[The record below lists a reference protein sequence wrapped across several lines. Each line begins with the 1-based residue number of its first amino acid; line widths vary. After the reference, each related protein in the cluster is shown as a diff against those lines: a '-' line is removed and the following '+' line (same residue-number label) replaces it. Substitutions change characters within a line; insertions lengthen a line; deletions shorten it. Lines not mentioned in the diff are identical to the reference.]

1 MSSNSSRIV
10 GNSILLFLRMLVTS
24 GLNLFATRLTL
35 QNLGV
40 EDMGVYGIVGSVV
53 STITVLTAG
62 ITNTVQ
68 RFLTYELGRKD
79 GDVGMVFRST
89 MSLLFIVAAVLLLL
103 LESAGLWMLHNAID
117 IPDSS
122 REYVGWVFQLSVLVC
137 IVNVISIPFNAL
149 VIAYERMGAFA
160 LVSALQVLLNCIGA
174 WALCFFQDA
183 RIIWYSAFMAASAL
197 AIRIIYQLYCKSR
210 IGNVIKYRWTF
221 NKAFMADMGRY
232 AGVTTLSGIFIS
244 LSGQG
249 IALVLNW
256 IFGVAINAVYNISLQ
271 LKNMLLSFAF
281 NIFKAIS
288 PQITKTYAAG
298 DIQTHK
304 RLVYSGS
311 KAQVFV
317 LSLILIP
324 ILFRIDYLMGVWL
337 DEKPPF
343 VAEFS
348 GCMVLVSLLYAAFE
362 PLRSSVLATGK
373 IAKFML
379 IPDSIQFIILPLIWL
394 LSMRYKDPRLMAVV
408 IVAVEFLV
416 CGFRLW
422 YGTRDGVIRLGEVL
436 KLVVLPCLYV
446 LLPAVG
452 TCWIVSPLV
461 GDNLVGFIV
470 LLMANMLAISLFG
483 WLFGLDGVE
492 KGFVKNLFNM
502 VWGKIKG
509 RRNNLTENNI

>member
-1 MSSNSSRIV
+1 MSSNSSRIA

-24 GLNLFATRLTL
+24 GLNLLATRLTL

-79 GDVGMVFRST
+79 GDIGMVFRST

-103 LESAGLWMLHNAID
+103 LESAGLWMIHNAID

-122 REYVGWVFQLSVLVC
+122 RQYVGWVFQLSVLVC
-137 IVNVISIPFNAL
+137 IVNVISIPYNAL

-174 WALCFFQDA
+174 WALCFFYDA
-183 RIIWYSAFMAASAL
+183 RIVWYSVFMAASAL
-197 AIRIIYQLYCKSR
+197 TIRIIYQVYCKSR
-210 IGNVIKYRWTF
+210 IGDVIKYRWTF
-221 NKAFMADMGRY
+221 NKTFMAEMGRY
-232 AGVTTLSGIFIS
+232 AGVTTLSGIIIT

-256 IFGVAINAVYNISLQ
+256 TFGVAINAVYNISLQ

-298 DIQTHK
+298 DFQAHK

-324 ILFRIDYLMGVWL
+324 IVFRIDYLMGLWL
-337 DEKPPF
+337 DDKPPF
-343 VAEFS
+343 VAEFC

-362 PLRSSVLATGK
+362 PLRASVLATGK

-379 IPDSIQFIILPLIWL
+379 IPDSIQLIVLPLIWL
-394 LSMRYKDPRLMAVV
+394 LSIRYHDPRLMAVV
-408 IVAVEFLV
+408 IVAVEFVV

-422 YGTRDGVIRLGEVL
+422 YGTRDGVIKLGEVF
-436 KLVVLPCLYV
+436 KIAVLPCIYV
-446 LLPAVG
+446 LLPVVAI
-452 TCWIVSPLV
+452 CWIISPLV
-461 GDNLVGFIV
+461 GDNLIGFIE
-470 LLMANMLAISLFG
+470 LLIVNVLAISLFI
-483 WLFGLDGVE
+483 WLLGLDNTE
-492 KGFVKNLFNM
+492 KLFVKNM
-502 VWGKIKG
+502 VSTVLNKVRKK
-509 RRNNLTENNI
+509 